1 MNVRLFILAL
11 TLLALPAQAQDVEY
25 TGTAIA
31 ELYAGVI
38 CAAKVVGTTPAPD
51 TVAGV
56 SNIIEEDPPF
66 VSVGRV
72 VPAVIGVGFAIK
84 ARTTSD
90 MNDLL
95 VVVTH
100 PPMGPDGMTRE
111 SFPTSLSSFELSMN
125 AWQFEYDYELVVG
138 TWSFSVFDG
147 NKLIYRVPFEVVPPD
162 MLPEL
167 AGVCGYEELLS

>member
-1 MNVRLFILAL
+1 MNIRALALAL
-11 TLLALPAQAQDVEY
+11 TLFALPAEAQQTEY
-25 TGTAIA
+25 IGNAVA
-31 ELYAGVI
+31 ELQAGVI
-38 CAAKVVGTTPAPD
+38 CAAKVVGTSPAPD

-66 VSVGRV
+66 VTDGRV

-84 ARTTSD
+84 ARTVTD

-100 PPMGPDGMTRE
+100 PPMGPEGMTRE
-111 SFPTSLSSFELSMN
+111 SFPSSLTSLELSMN
-125 AWQFEYDYELVVG
+125 AWQFEYDYELVTG
-138 TWSFSVFDG
+138 PWTFSVFDG

-167 AGVCGYEELLS
+167 AGVCGYEALLS